1 MSINKALV
9 KRLPI
14 FSGVSDKLLDLV
26 VKNSVLKTIP
36 VNQQIAYQG
45 MESEWF
51 FVLLEGSIRVYKM
64 SESGREVTLYKVE
77 EDESCILTI
86 FSILTDKS
94 YPAYASSQ
102 TEIKVLMIPSKPFK
116 QWINE
121 NSSLRDHI
129 FDSLS
134 GRLNDILETFDKVI
148 FQRVDTRVAQFLYNK
163 CKKDGDVVNITHDQ
177 LSQEIGTSRVV
188 VSRILEGFESESLI
202 SLSRGRIAIL
212 DRTKLLDK

>member
-148 FQRVDTRVAQFLYNK
+148 FQRVDTRIAQFLYNK
-163 CKKDGDVVNITHDQ
+163 CEKDGGIVSITHDQ
-177 LSQEIGTSRVV
+177 LSQEIGTGRVV
-188 VSRILEGFESESLI
+188 VSRILEGFESEGLI
-202 SLSRGRIAIL
+202 SLGRGKIALL
-212 DRTKLLDK
+212 DRAKLSDK